1 LNTLRHEY
9 AKKRRLI
16 IGIPAYKVWIII
28 GLAAV
33 MWGGVAVLAV
43 WTLRLVGK

>member
-9 AKKRRLI
+9 AKKQRI
-16 IGIPAYKVWIII
+16 WFGIPAWKVWIIL